1 MNDIRQNAILKHKI
15 AKLLD
20 LQHWASS
27 AVDYESACSLRQQT
41 FNMYNEVCKDVDKL
55 CEQLEGKE

>member
-1 MNDIRQNAILKHKI
+1 MNNILKQKI

-27 AVDYESACSLRQQT
+27 AVDYESACSLHRQT
-41 FNMYNEVCKDVDKL
+41 FDMYNEVCKDVDKL
-55 CEQLEGKE
+55 CEELKGKE